1 MALADTTLNGG
12 ALLAEL
18 EGYIRVHNPHLTD
31 VRVEQATATEGYDTD
46 VRPPRRW
53 YKVTYLAD
61 NGQGH

>member
-1 MALADTTLNGG
+1 
-12 ALLAEL
+12 
-18 EGYIRVHNPHLTD
+18 VHNPHLTD

-46 VRPPRRW
+46 VRPSRRW